1 MLSGF
6 NHVLLFVT
14 LWTIVPQAPLYME
27 FSRQEYWTELSFPS
41 PGDLPDPGIEPV
53 SLTTPALADGFFATV
68 PPEKPLLVNHQWRRQ
83 WHPTPVLLP
92 RKSHGRR
99 SMVGYSPWGRKESD
113 RTEQLHFHFLSGLN
127 GGL

>member
-53 SLTTPALADGFFATV
+53 SLTTPALADGFFTTITTWV
-68 PPEKPLLVNHQWRRQ
+68 DFPGG
-83 WHPTPVLLP
+83 
-92 RKSHGRR
+92 SG
-99 SMVGYSPWGRKESD
+99 GKESACNAGD
-113 RTEQLHFHFLSGLN
+113 LSSTLVF
-127 GGL
+127 